1 MRGCIVEAVVFKVRI
16 HFSSKDNQEETH
28 FSMFSMRLGKQ
39 EQYFVKFL
47 QNFLKSMVMTNV
59 KMNMHA
65 DVFLGGREKISL
77 AS

>member
-1 MRGCIVEAVVFKVRI
+1 
-16 HFSSKDNQEETH
+16 
-28 FSMFSMRLGKQ
+28 MFSMRLGKQ

-77 AS
+77 AI